1 VVSDIILYQADKFE
15 EGIRTG
21 NLLEALDSA
30 IEEGRTFFRQR
41 IPEAIRS
48 EKDHLVEELMR
59 VARERG
65 MK

>member
-1 VVSDIILYQADKFE
+1 MVSDIILYQGEKFE
-15 EGIRTG
+15 QAIRAG
-21 NLLEALDSA
+21 NLLEALDGA
-30 IEEGRTFFRQR
+30 IEEGRNFFRQR
-41 IPEAIRS
+41 IPEAIRN